1 MFCTRCGIELS
12 DTANFCSACGTA
24 TPNAAASRGFERP
37 SAGSRLT
44 RPEEGKKIAGVC
56 AGVAR
61 YFGVDVSLVR
71 ILWVL
76 LSFWPP
82 GAGIVAYFVCW
93 IVMPRDP
100 LPVMAAGQTAPAAG
114 AGPV

>member
-12 DTANFCSACGTA
+12 DTVRYCSSCGTA
-24 TPNAAASRGFERP
+24 TPNASSFGGFHGANP
-37 SAGSRLT
+37 TTRLS

-61 YFGVDVSLVR
+61 YFGMDVTLVR
-71 ILWVL
+71 ILWVIFC
-76 LSFWPP
+76 FWPP
-82 GAGIVAYFVCW
+82 CAGVLAYIVCW

-100 LPVMAAGQTAPAAG
+100 VPVMVGGQASPAGGAG
-114 AGPV
+114 AV

>member
-12 DTANFCSACGTA
+12 ETSRFCSSCGAA
-24 TPNAAASRGFERP
+24 TPNASSFAGFTRP
-37 SAGSRLT
+37 ANATPFS

-61 YFGVDVSLVR
+61 YFGLDVSLVR
-71 ILWVL
+71 VLWVIFC
-76 LSFWPP
+76 FWPP
-82 GAGIVAYFVCW
+82 CAGVLAYIVCW

-100 LPVMAAGQTAPAAG
+100 VPVMVGGQASPAGG
-114 AGPV
+114 ARAV